1 MNTRSGKRRAAPL
14 APAPK
19 RTKPESKAPAPK
31 RASSSSAGA
40 SGSSTAA
47 VKILKTFHGQVRHR
61 CGMGAPGSGMGISYW
76 KSMFLTT
83 QEDLNEFTDSIND
96 RTYSMTAGKGGAKF
110 DVPLKRVKLK
120 SQAVV
125 VIIDGSPFSKNGL
138 TIERRGP
145 GTYAAHATLLEKRM
159 GSTPS
164 GLVSYDAFLFNL
176 AADDG
181 AATMTLT
188 GAGAHCGDRPL
199 PSEPVWER

>member
-1 MNTRSGKRRAAPL
+1 MNTRSGKRRAAP
-14 APAPK
+14 PP
-19 RTKPESKAPAPK
+19 APAPK
-31 RASSSSAGA
+31 RASSSPSI
-40 SGSSTAA
+40 AA

-61 CGMGAPGSGMGISYW
+61 CAMGAPGSGMGVSYW
-76 KSMFLTT
+76 KSMLLTT
-83 QEDLNEFTDSIND
+83 QEDLDEFTDSIID

-110 DVPLKRVKLK
+110 DVPLKRLKLK

-125 VIIDGSPFSKNGL
+125 VIIDGSPFSNNGL
-138 TIERRGP
+138 TIDRRGP
-145 GTYAAHATLLEKRM
+145 GRYAAHATLLEKRM

>member
-19 RTKPESKAPAPK
+19 RTKSSKAPAPK
-31 RASSSSAGA
+31 RASSSSAGPT
-40 SGSSTAA
+40 TAA

-61 CGMGAPGSGMGISYW
+61 CGMGAPGSGMGVSYW
-76 KSMFLTT
+76 KSMLLTT
-83 QEDLNEFTDSIND
+83 QEDLDEFTDSIND

-145 GTYAAHATLLEKRM
+145 GTYAAHATLLERRM

-176 AADDG
+176 AAADRRAVP
-181 AATMTLT
+181 AA
-188 GAGAHCGDRPL
+188 GF
-199 PSEPVWER
+199 

>member
-19 RTKPESKAPAPK
+19 RTKSSKAPAPK
-31 RASSSSAGA
+31 RASSSSAGPT
-40 SGSSTAA
+40 TAA

-76 KSMFLTT
+76 KSMLLTT
-83 QEDLNEFTDSIND
+83 QEDLDEFTDSIND

-164 GLVSYDAFLFNL
+164 GLVSYDAFLFDL